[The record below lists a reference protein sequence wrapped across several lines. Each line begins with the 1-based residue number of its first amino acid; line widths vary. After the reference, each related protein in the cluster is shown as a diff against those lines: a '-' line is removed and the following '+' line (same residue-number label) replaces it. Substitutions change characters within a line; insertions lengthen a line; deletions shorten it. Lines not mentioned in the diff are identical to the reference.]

1 MKKTFS
7 FLHPKKKR
15 SRVVEAIKYEV
26 KKYIKRERRKTLPE
40 DVDFWDFDCRY
51 GADELTCGVIHVSE
65 INKCI
70 SEADVE
76 GLESFFLEVLVKP
89 GKRTKKPEEEKEVE
103 SFLD

>member
-7 FLHPKKKR
+7 FTHPKKKR
-15 SRVVEAIKYEV
+15 PRVVEAIKYEV

-89 GKRTKKPEEEKEVE
+89 GKRTKKPEEEKEAE